1 MNDGDGKNTDSYL
14 RHGRCNG
21 GEEKYDANN
30 NQLKINFKKRA
41 FHDPFNLINSSV
53 ESLLEK

>member
-1 MNDGDGKNTDSYL
+1 MWDDGKNTASYL

-53 ESLLEK
+53 KSLLEK